1 MRALAILLLALSP
14 AEIWKQMTR
23 ETNSHAAAT
32 RGAQQ
37 YTTGR
42 FADAARSYRTAS
54 DIAPSSRTAFNLGT
68 SQIAGGSRTE
78 GSATITKA
86 MTDPSLKADALYNRG
101 NSALTSKAFEHA
113 IRDYT
118 EALKV
123 RPNDRD
129 AKRNLEIAL
138 HRLEQDQEERRRQQ
152 RRGGGSPQPQQQPQP
167 SPGEQ
172 PQENQGGEAD
182 AESLLRSVQQ
192 QEQEELARMKRARN
206 ESRAVGW

>member
-1 MRALAILLLALSP
+1 MRAIAILLLAISP
-14 AEIWKQMTR
+14 AAVWKGMTR

-42 FADAARSYRTAS
+42 FADAARSYRTAA
-54 DIAPSSRTAFNLGT
+54 DIAPSPRTAFNLGT

-86 MTDPSLKADALYNRG
+86 MSDPSLKADALYNRG
-101 NSALTSKAFEHA
+101 NSALASKAFEHA

-123 RPNDRD
+123 RPGDRD

-152 RRGGGSPQPQQQPQP
+152 RRGGGSPQPQQPQP

-172 PQENQGGEAD
+172 QQENQGGEAD
-182 AESLLRSVQQ
+182 SESLLRSVQQ

-206 ESRAVGW
+206 DSRAVGW